1 MQPLSGKVRVE
12 CQKLRVFCDFCDFF
26 WSGAPLSGNPAVE
39 YQKLRV
45 FCDFFLVGCTPLRE
59 NEGRVSKTV
68 FFLRFWGSRNCPKNC
83 AHDSFCLIRPFFRER
98 KNERK
103 SPKNVKSWG
112 FLAIFS
118 CSKQPSAG
126 IRLSSVKNWW
136 FFAIFFWSGAPL
148 SGKTRVE
155 CQKLGFF
162 CVFGG
167 PETVLKTVLT
177 IRFASYGRF
186 LTPSR
191 GEKRWFQTSLKP
203 V

>member
-1 MQPLSGKVRVE
+1 M
-12 CQKLRVFCDFCDFF
+12 VFCDFHDFF

-39 YQKLRV
+39 CQKLIV
-45 FCDFFLVGCTPLRE
+45 FCYFFLVGCTPLRE
-59 NEGRVSKTV
+59 NEGRVSKTGV
-68 FFLRFWGSRNCPKNC
+68 FLRFWGSRNCPENC
-83 AHDSFCLIRPFFRER
+83 AHDSFCLIRPFFQER

-103 SPKNVKSWG
+103 SPKNVKNWG
-112 FLAIFS
+112 FLFEATLCGNPAVKCQKLVVFLRFFFGRVH
-118 CSKQPSAG
+118 PSQG
-126 IRLSSVKNWW
+126 KRGSSVSVKNW
-136 FFAIFFWSGAPL
+136 
-148 SGKTRVE
+148 V
-155 CQKLGFF
+155 FF